1 MGPDVGEMDFFSLIS
16 ISLTHTGA
24 KVQASCKS
32 KTQKM
37 AHKMTSETNQNTK
50 SPRSTPGSTFPKG
63 LVETSQLLQSWRAF
77 LMRKGHRVRLANDML
92 E

>member
-1 MGPDVGEMDFFSLIS
+1 MLGKWIFSLIS

-24 KVQASCKS
+24 KVQASRKS

-37 AHKMTSETNQNTK
+37 AHKMTSKTNRHTK
-50 SPRSTPGSTFPKG
+50 SPRSTPGSTVPEG
-63 LVETSQLLQSWRAF
+63 LVETSQLLPSWRAF
-77 LMRKGHRVRLANDML
+77 LMRKGHRVRPANDML